1 MFFKVSGR
9 SGENVEYP
17 ATRYIKKTQGVT
29 TKRGEPQILRL
40 DFKVKLEELEIWKF
54 VWKFVVFLSF

>member
-9 SGENVEYP
+9 SGENVEYS
-17 ATRYIKKTQGVT
+17 TRYIKKAQGVT

-40 DFKVKLEELEIWKF
+40 DFKVKLEELE
-54 VWKFVVFLSF
+54 V